1 MTADLCQQLFVLRV
15 ALLEIRPPLPVEA
28 AVLDIL
34 QRPAYVVFDMLID
47 NPGTDR
53 HSPEGRGIGNP
64 LQHTGQAVLVD
75 QIRGQLGLVH
85 RLVEGHP
92 RIETLLH
99 HHLDARIGEAHG
111 VLKRHLAPITVGRI
125 LWVLSQSPLTGP
137 IMKYGTGQ
145 LCIPTSVI
153 AGKEKAVDNVE
164 PGVIVYTPQT
174 STICIILEQIK
185 PYSPVNKIGHITEGL
200 VFFEKLQTGNSL
212 SIQLCD

>member
-1 MTADLCQQLFVLRV
+1 MSQNEFQ
-15 ALLEIRPPLPVEA
+15 IK
-28 AVLDIL
+28 L
-34 QRPAYVVFDMLID
+34 QCKGF
-47 NPGTDR
+47 
-53 HSPEGRGIGNP
+53 
-64 LQHTGQAVLVD
+64 
-75 QIRGQLGLVH
+75 
-85 RLVEGHP
+85 
-92 RIETLLH
+92 
-99 HHLDARIGEAHG
+99 GEAHG